1 MDAAEPP
8 PLSSSAANGAAA
20 SQQVPTFRRIAV
32 FCGASSGSSPMY
44 VEAAAALG
52 AEMAARGIG
61 LVYGVRSRVPFA
73 AVALVAR
80 D

>member
-1 MDAAEPP
+1 
-8 PLSSSAANGAAA
+8 
-20 SQQVPTFRRIAV
+20 V